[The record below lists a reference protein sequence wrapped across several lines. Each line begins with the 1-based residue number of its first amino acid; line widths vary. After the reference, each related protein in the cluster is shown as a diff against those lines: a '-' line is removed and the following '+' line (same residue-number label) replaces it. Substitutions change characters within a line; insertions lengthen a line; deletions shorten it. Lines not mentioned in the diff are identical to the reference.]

1 MSERRGAAAPVA
13 ASHGEGGV
21 LLARQRQQAIH
32 EMVQRLGGVRV
43 GDLVREF
50 GVSDITIRRD
60 LEALA
65 DRGLVAKVHG
75 GATTADQ
82 HSTDEP
88 GFAAKLVRQQT
99 EKESIAARAAA
110 LVRPGTAIALSAGT
124 TTVVL
129 AGLLQ
134 DVPGL
139 TVVTNSVPVADIFYR
154 TRRPDQT
161 VVLTGGIR
169 TPSDALVGPF
179 AVSAIRA
186 LNVDM
191 LFLGVHGMSTHAGF
205 TTPNLLEAET
215 DRALIGAARKLVI
228 CADHTKWD
236 LVGIS
241 TIAAL
246 RDAHVLITDSG
257 LPQSARDKLAA
268 EVGEL
273 VIAGAPAAPAPQP
286 RSGRPARRPS

>member
-1 MSERRGAAAPVA
+1 M
-13 ASHGEGGV
+13 
-21 LLARQRQQAIH
+21 LAQQRQQAIH

-50 GVSDITIRRD
+50 GVSDMTIRRD

-65 DRGLVAKVHG
+65 ERGLIAKVHG
-75 GATTADQ
+75 GATTLDQ

-88 GFAAKLVRQQT
+88 GFAAKLVRQQG
-99 EKESIAARAAA
+99 EKEAIARRAAK
-110 LVRPGTAIALSAGT
+110 LVAPGTAIALSAGT
-124 TTVVL
+124 TTCML
-129 AGLLQ
+129 ANLLL

-139 TVVTNSVPVADIFYR
+139 TVVTNSVPVADVFYKA
-154 TRRPDQT
+154 RRSDQT

-179 AVSAIRA
+179 AVNAIRS

-191 LFLGVHGMSTHAGF
+191 LFMGVHGMSTHAGF
-205 TTPNLLEAET
+205 TTPNLMEAET
-215 DRALIGAARKLVI
+215 DRALVSAARRLVVV
-228 CADHTKWD
+228 ADHTKWE

-246 RDAHVLITDSG
+246 HDAHTMISDSG
-257 LPQSARDKLAA
+257 LSGTARDALAG

-273 VIAGAPAAPAPQP
+273 VIAD
-286 RSGRPARRPS
+286 